1 MGNAEEIAEY
11 RRALEIDPDLAVAYV
26 NWGATLYEKGQ
37 YQDAIKVYREGINV
51 NPMFASLHYSLGLAL
66 EKDNK
71 TAEAEAE
78 MALARKIDPN
88 VGAH

>member
-1 MGNAEEIAEY
+1 MGNAEEILNTGA
-11 RRALEIDPDLAVAYV
+11 APEIDPDLVVTYL

-37 YQDAIKVYREGINV
+37 YQDATKVYREGINV
-51 NPMFASLHYSLGLAL
+51 NPLLASLHYSLGLAL
-66 EKDNK
+66 EQEKK

-88 VGAH
+88 VGTR